1 MTGRVTG
8 RRAGGQG
15 QQEGSGPRPA
25 HVPRPGRLGG
35 AAGRQESQHRLGR
48 RVRISRDSQCD
59 PRAPG
64 WALCRL
70 FISESIPSRCRALPN
85 RICRPSRPRTRR
97 RPCAPGGPAPGPRGQ
112 AAHGGRRWAR
122 PGRGGLLAGPPTR
135 VHRQCE
141 GPRLTGC
148 QRSRAP
154 YRPCPVQPV
163 TQALG
168 EPGRP
173 RRRVGVPAPDPRSVG
188 VLRGEEGW
196 HACPV

>member
-15 QQEGSGPRPA
+15 QREGSGPRPA

-48 RVRISRDSQCD
+48 RVRISRASQCD

-70 FISESIPSRCRALPN
+70 FISESIPSRCRALAN

-122 PGRGGLLAGPPTR
+122 PGRGGLLAGPPTH

-141 GPRLTGC
+141 GPRLTGP
-148 QRSRAP
+148 QRPRAP
-154 YRPCPVQPV
+154 HRPCPVQPV

-188 VLRGEEGW
+188 VL
-196 HACPV
+196 